1 MILKLIFFHV
11 KMNDKIANTK
21 LLYMYIQ
28 RQLSIECLFLDV
40 VSLKTHQGCT
50 DKLNTVTKNNMPEI
64 LSRKIFFIN
73 E

>member
-11 KMNDKIANTK
+11 KMYDKIANTK

-40 VSLKTHQGCT
+40 VSLKTHLGCT
-50 DKLNTVTKNNMPEI
+50 DKLNTVTKNIMPEI